1 MTKRIITSD
10 FHVVINFQENVGPK
24 EKNPGWMKSLVNQ
37 GSDNRDSSPG
47 CSKVDSTIQ
56 GCQK

>member
-10 FHVVINFQENVGPK
+10 FHVVINFQQNVGPK
-24 EKNPGWMKSLVNQ
+24 EKKAGQIKSLVNQ
-37 GSDNRDSSPG
+37 GSDYRDSSPG
-47 CSKVDSTIQ
+47 CSKVNSTIQ